1 MVTQSRPCHRCD
13 IDHLHEPYFNH
24 FISSHSTI
32 GVSPTTIVRQLAD
45 GDLDV
50 LPNSFCS
57 QSNLMKYILISIFIF
72 VPLWLPLLN
81 MNIEL
86 MDWAFSIRLLVVYR

>member
-1 MVTQSRPCHRCD
+1 MALDHGHQGTVSLQSLFRELTRPAFGSKPCHRCE
-13 IDHLHEPYFNH
+13 IDHIHEPYFNH

-50 LPNSFCS
+50 LFAK
-57 QSNLMKYILISIFIF
+57 QFLRTI
-72 VPLWLPLLN
+72 
-81 MNIEL
+81 
-86 MDWAFSIRLLVVYR
+86 